1 MIAIT
6 PLVKEDLEELKL
18 VYDEGF
24 EDTNTDFN
32 KMKEI
37 FNWIKDNPDYI
48 VLCAKYKDKVVGS
61 LMGIV
66 CSELIGKCN
75 PFMVIENVVVSSEC
89 RRMGVARLLM
99 EEIEKN
105 AVKRNCSFM
114 MLLSRMH
121 RKGAHKFYESV
132 GFDGD
137 AARGFKKYL

>member
-1 MIAIT
+1 MIT
-6 PLVKEDLEELKL
+6 VTSLVEEDLEELKL
-18 VYDEGF
+18 IYDEGF

-32 KMKEI
+32 KMKKT
-37 FNWIKDNPDYI
+37 FNRMKENPDYI
-48 VLCAKYKDKVVGS
+48 VLCAKYNGKVIGS
-61 LMGIV
+61 IMGIA
-66 CSELIGKCN
+66 CSELIGECD
-75 PFMVIENVVVSSEC
+75 PFMVIENVVVSSGC

-105 AVKRNCSFM
+105 AVKRDCSFM
-114 MLLSRMH
+114 MLLSRKH